1 MKEIHI
7 TAKEE
12 GQRLDKILGKYLDQA
27 APSFLYKMLRKK
39 NIKLNGKKADGK
51 EKVKDGD
58 VIALFLADDTIAK
71 FQKSE
76 NVGSGEVFSEEK
88 KVSRKKRPSLEIL
101 YEDEDLL
108 LLNKPEGILSQKAG
122 KDDISINEDV
132 IDYCLEKGLVTRE
145 ELKIRK
151 PSVCNRLD
159 RNTTGIL
166 AAGITIRGLTFL
178 SELFRE
184 RTIEKYYFT
193 IVKGEMKQGNRVKG
207 YLSKNT
213 KTNQVQVSPTA
224 RNKEDAY
231 IETAYEPIKRGNG
244 YTLLKVKLITG
255 KTHQIRAHLAFLG
268 YPIIGDEKYG
278 DHKINQYWRKE
289 AGLKNQLLHSGI
301 LVFPTLSGEWER
313 FSGKIWEA
321 PKPEQFLKIE
331 KMIFS
336 GEVHKKKSEKTWT
349 GKGSEA
355 GKVPSP
361 KKVVREGK
369 KAER

>member
-71 FQKSE
+71 FQKPVSVGKRE
-76 NVGSGEVFSEEK
+76 NNGKYTTKHTAGQK
-88 KVSRKKRPSLEIL
+88 NRKPLEIL
-101 YEDEDLL
+101 YEDEDIL
-108 LLNKPEGILSQKAG
+108 LLNKPAGILSQKA
-122 KDDISINEDV
+122 DREDISINEEV
-132 IDYCLEKGLVTRE
+132 ITYCLKQGLVTEE

-193 IVKGEMKQGNRVKG
+193 IVKGEMKRESRVQG

-213 KTNQVQVSPTA
+213 RTNQVEIRQKAVS
-224 RNKEDAY
+224 KEDSY
-231 IETAYEPIKRGNG
+231 IETAYEPVKWENG

-278 DHKINQYWRKE
+278 DHETNLYWKKK

-301 LVFPTLSGEWER
+301 LVFPILSGEWER
-313 FSGKIWEA
+313 FSEKRWEA
-321 PKPEQFLKIE
+321 PKPQQFLEIE
-331 KMIFS
+331 RMIFA
-336 GEVHKKKSEKTWT
+336 EKQQENAKK
-349 GKGSEA
+349 G
-355 GKVPSP
+355 
-361 KKVVREGK
+361 
-369 KAER
+369 

>member
-51 EKVKDGD
+51 EKVKNGD
-58 VIALFLADDTIAK
+58 VIALFLAEETIAK
-71 FQKSE
+71 FQKPIST
-76 NVGSGEVFSEEK
+76 GKAEK
-88 KVSRKKRPSLEIL
+88 NTGKKAGQEKKRPDLEIL
-101 YEDEDLL
+101 YEDEDILL
-108 LLNKPEGILSQKAG
+108 INKPAGILSQKAERE
-122 KDDISINEDV
+122 DISINEDV
-132 IDYCLEKGLVTRE
+132 IDYCLENGLVTEE

-166 AAGITIRGLTFL
+166 AAGITIPGLTFL

-193 IVKGEMKQGNRVKG
+193 IVKGEMKKGSRVQG

-213 KTNQVQVSPTA
+213 KTNQVQVSQQA
-224 RNKEDAY
+224 KGKEDSY

-268 YPIIGDEKYG
+268 HPIIGDEKYG
-278 DHKINQYWRKE
+278 DHKINQYWKKE
-289 AGLKNQLLHSGI
+289 VGLKNQLLHSGI

-313 FSGKIWEA
+313 FSKKRWEA
-321 PKPEQFLKIE
+321 PKPQQFLEIE
-331 KMIFS
+331 RMLFS
-336 GEVHKKKSEKTWT
+336 GEIHRKEKKMENVPTNKSEKMTT
-349 GKGSEA
+349 KKHVGRGS
-355 GKVPSP
+355 
-361 KKVVREGK
+361 K

>member
-71 FQKSE
+71 FQKPVSFGKRE
-76 NVGSGEVFSEEK
+76 NNGKHTAQHTAGQK
-88 KVSRKKRPSLEIL
+88 NRKPLEIL
-101 YEDEDLL
+101 YEDEDIL
-108 LLNKPEGILSQKAG
+108 LLNKPAGILSQKA
-122 KDDISINEDV
+122 DREDISINEEV
-132 IDYCLEKGLVTRE
+132 ITYCLEQGLVTEE

-193 IVKGEMKQGNRVKG
+193 IVKGEMKRGSRVQG

-213 KTNQVQVSPTA
+213 RTNQVEIRQKAVS
-224 RNKEDAY
+224 KEDSY
-231 IETAYEPIKRGNG
+231 IETAYEPVKWGNG

-278 DHKINQYWRKE
+278 DHETNLYWKKK

-313 FSGKIWEA
+313 FSKKRWEA
-321 PKPEQFLKIE
+321 PKPQQFLEIE
-331 KMIFS
+331 RMIFA
-336 GEVHKKKSEKTWT
+336 EKQQENAKK
-349 GKGSEA
+349 G
-355 GKVPSP
+355 
-361 KKVVREGK
+361 
-369 KAER
+369 